1 MTLRLAAEASSA
13 IVWQVAFLP
22 IGDLPSPSPATR
34 LLLRGPPAALPPFA
48 RDPLYVRDSNPFV
61 RLVDQLTDRLGRV
74 VSWLVLLMV
83 LIGAYNA
90 IVRYLGRFTGTNLSS
105 NLYLELQWYL
115 FSLIFLLG
123 ASYALKEN
131 AHVRVDVIYGR
142 LGRRARAWINVVGS
156 VFMLIPFCVFVLWVS
171 WPAIRNSWAIRE
183 VSPDPG
189 GLPRYPLKA
198 VIIVCFVLLM
208 AQGIAELVK
217 EFRVLRSEDDA
228 IGESV
233 EAEEGQD
240 APARPGGL

>member
-1 MTLRLAAEASSA
+1 M
-13 IVWQVAFLP
+13 
-22 IGDLPSPSPATR
+22 
-34 LLLRGPPAALPPFA
+34 
-48 RDPLYVRDSNPFV
+48 SNFFV
-61 RLVDQLTDRLGRV
+61 RFVDRLTDRLGRF

-123 ASYALKEN
+123 AGYALKEN

-142 LGRRARAWINVVGS
+142 LGRRARAWINVIGS

-189 GLPRYPLKA
+189 GLPRYPLKT
-198 VIIVCFVLLM
+198 VIIVCFVLLL
-208 AQGIAELVK
+208 AQGIAELLK
-217 EFRVLRSEDDA
+217 ELRFLWKGKDDAASEDA
-228 IGESV
+228 G
-233 EAEEGQD
+233 AEGGD
-240 APARPGGL
+240 APARPEGL